1 MFNDWGFVTL
11 SERETIFSL
20 HWVFVAACGLSL
32 VVASGSC
39 SLERLLVVVSLLVAH
54 RLRSCGA
61 LA

>member
-11 SERETIFSL
+11 LERETIFCL
-20 HWVFVAACGLSL
+20 HWVFVAAWRLSL

-39 SLERLLVVVSLLVAH
+39 SLELLMAVVSLLAEH
-54 RLRSCGA
+54 RLKSCGA

>member
-11 SERETIFSL
+11 SERETIVCL
-20 HWVFVAACGLSL
+20 RWVFVAARGLSL

-39 SLERLLVVVSLLVAH
+39 SLELLLVVVSLLVAH